1 MHKDH
6 RPACHAFRLEKV
18 KGLPRARA
26 VFDPLLRPRTQTFA
40 KGFGLLLPT
49 GRIGICTLDMGCV
62 GIGIIQ
68 LHGADPLNVNWTIIP
83 IVALGSQTNSRR
95 MHMTASTTDL
105 KSMLKDPSLLE
116 TRAYIGGKWVDG
128 EDGTF
133 DVTNPSRGDVVAK
146 VANLSRAQV
155 AGAIAQ
161 AEAAQKEWAKWTGKE
176 RAAVMRKWFDLMM
189 ANQDDLGMILTAE
202 QGKPLA
208 EAKGE
213 IAYGASFIEFFG
225 EQAKRI
231 YGETI
236 PGHQRDKRI
245 TVIKQPIGVAA
256 SITPWNFPNAM
267 ITRKAAPALAA
278 GCAFVARPAAET
290 PLSAIVM
297 GVLAERAG
305 IPAGVFNVVPSSSS
319 SAIGKEFCENPAVR
333 KLTFT
338 GSTEVGRILMKQAAD
353 QVMKCS
359 MELGGNAPFIVFD
372 DADLDAAV
380 EGAIL
385 CKFRNNGQTCVCA
398 NRIYVQAGVYDAF
411 AAKLVKAVE
420 KLKVGD
426 GFEEGVALGP
436 LINPAAGEKV
446 KEHIDDAK
454 AKGAT
459 IALGA
464 NGAMDGNFL
473 APTIMTGVTQDMKV
487 AQEETFGPL
496 APLFKFDT
504 EDDVI
509 AMANDTIFGLAS
521 YFYAKDL
528 SRVYKVAEALEYGI
542 VGVNTGLIST
552 EVAPFGGVK
561 QSGLGREGS
570 HHGIEDYLEMKYIC
584 MSV

>member
-1 MHKDH
+1 
-6 RPACHAFRLEKV
+6 
-18 KGLPRARA
+18 
-26 VFDPLLRPRTQTFA
+26 
-40 KGFGLLLPT
+40 
-49 GRIGICTLDMGCV
+49 
-62 GIGIIQ
+62 
-68 LHGADPLNVNWTIIP
+68 
-83 IVALGSQTNSRR
+83 
-95 MHMTASTTDL
+95 MTATNL
-105 KSMLKDPSLLE
+105 KSLLKDPSLLAE
-116 TRAYIGGKWVDG
+116 QAYSGGAWVDG
-128 EDGTF
+128 AHGTF
-133 DVTNPSRGDVVAK
+133 SVSNPARGDVIANVADM
-146 VANLSRAQV
+146 SRAQV
-155 AGAIAQ
+155 SDTIAAAEIAQ
-161 AEAAQKEWAKWTGKE
+161 KDWAKWTGKE
-176 RAAVMRKWFDLMM
+176 RAAVMRKWFDLMVEN
-189 ANQDDLGMILTAE
+189 ADDLATILTAE

-213 IAYGASFIEFFG
+213 ILYGAAFIEFFG
-225 EQAKRI
+225 EEAKRI

-256 SITPWNFPNAM
+256 SITPWNFPTAM

-278 GCAFVARPAAET
+278 GCAFVGRPAAET
-290 PLSAIVM
+290 PLSATVL

-305 IPAGVFNVVPSSSS
+305 IPAGVFNIVTSSRSS
-319 SAIGKEFCENPAVR
+319 EIGKEFCENPIVR

-338 GSTEVGRILMKQAAD
+338 GSTGVGKILMRQAAD

-372 DADLDAAV
+372 DADIDAAV

-411 AAKLVKAVE
+411 AE
-420 KLKVGD
+420 KLKAAVSKLKMGD
-426 GFEEGVALGP
+426 GLEQGTTLGP
-436 LINPAAGEKV
+436 LINEDAIVKV
-446 KEHIDDAK
+446 QEHVADAI
-454 AKGAT
+454 AKGGT
-459 IALGA
+459 VILGGGEPVQ
-464 NGAMDGNFL
+464 GAGYYL
-473 APTIMTGVTQDMKV
+473 PPTILTGATQDMAV
-487 AQEETFGPL
+487 ATDETFGPF
-496 APLFKFDT
+496 AALFKF
-504 EDDVI
+504 EDEDEVI

-542 VGVNTGLIST
+542 VGVNTGIIST

-584 MSV
+584 LSV

>member
-1 MHKDH
+1 MTD
-6 RPACHAFRLEKV
+6 
-18 KGLPRARA
+18 
-26 VFDPLLRPRTQTFA
+26 A
-40 KGFGLLLPT
+40 K
-49 GRIGICTLDMGCV
+49 
-62 GIGIIQ
+62 
-68 LHGADPLNVNWTIIP
+68 
-83 IVALGSQTNSRR
+83 
-95 MHMTASTTDL
+95 TDL
-105 KSMLKDPSLLE
+105 KSLLKDPSLLE
-116 TRAYIGGKWVDG
+116 TRAYIGGQWVEGD
-128 EDGTF
+128 DGTF
-133 DVTNPSRGDVVAK
+133 DVTNPARGDVIAQVAD
-146 VANLSRAQV
+146 LSRAQV

-161 AEAAQKEWAKWTGKE
+161 AEKAQKDWAAWTGKE
-176 RAAVMRKWFDLMM
+176 RAAVLRKWFDLMM
-189 ANQDDLGMILTAE
+189 ENQDDLGTILTAE

-225 EQAKRI
+225 EEAKRV
-231 YGETI
+231 YGEMI

-245 TVIKQPIGVAA
+245 MVMKQPIGVAA

-278 GCAFVARPAAET
+278 GCSFVARPAAET

-305 IPAGVFNVVPSSSS
+305 IPAGVFNVLPSSSS
-319 SAIGKEFCENPAVR
+319 SAVGKEFCENPAVR

-338 GSTEVGRILMKQAAD
+338 GSTEVGPILLKQAAD

-380 EGAIL
+380 EGAIM

-411 AAKLVKAVE
+411 AAKLKDRVSKM
-420 KLKVGD
+420 KVGD
-426 GFEEGVALGP
+426 GLEEGTDLGP
-436 LINPAAGEKV
+436 LINPEASDKV
-446 KEHIDDAK
+446 REHIKDAVD
-454 AKGAT
+454 
-459 IALGA
+459 
-464 NGAMDGNFL
+464 NGAEIILGNAKDDMGGNFFG
-473 APTIMTGVTQDMKV
+473 PTIVTGVTQDMKV
-487 AQEETFGPL
+487 AKEETFGPL
-496 APLFKFDT
+496 APLFKFDDV
-504 EDDVI
+504 DDVI

-542 VGVNTGLIST
+542 VGVNTGIIST
-552 EVAPFGGVK
+552 ELAPFGGVK

-570 HHGIEDYLEMKYIC
+570 HHGIEDYLEMKYVC
-584 MSV
+584 LSV